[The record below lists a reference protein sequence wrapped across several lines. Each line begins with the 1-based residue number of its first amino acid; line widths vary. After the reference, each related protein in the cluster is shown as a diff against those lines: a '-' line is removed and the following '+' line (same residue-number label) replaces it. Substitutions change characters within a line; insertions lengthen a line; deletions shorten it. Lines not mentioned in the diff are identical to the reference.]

1 MRTSLSTPDFPS
13 LSARLQAFLDEAVP
27 GAPLW
32 DLCCDHGLLGLAAL
46 GSERFPKVHFVDSSE
61 AAMKL
66 LEGRLAGNRR
76 AGFHVKPAQEIDEDL
91 TGSVVIAGVGGLLI
105 WKILQTLQVRGALKA
120 RRLILGPHRDEAW
133 LADQLRLGALPSWN
147 LTKEAR
153 VLERGRSRHLLVAEK
168 F

>member
-1 MRTSLSTPDFPS
+1 MNG
-13 LSARLQAFLDEAVP
+13 LSARLRAFLDEALP

-46 GSERFPKVHFVDSSE
+46 GSGRFPKVHFVDSSE

-66 LEGRLAGNRR
+66 LAGRLSDETR
-76 AGFHVKPAQEIDEDL
+76 AGFHLKPAQEIGEDL

-105 WKILQTLQVRGALKA
+105 WKILQALHERGTLKA
-120 RRLILGPHRDEAW
+120 QRLILGPHRDEVW
-133 LADQLRLGALPSWN
+133 LADRLRLGGLPSWN
-147 LTKEAR
+147 LTKEGR
-153 VLERGRSRHLLVAEK
+153 VEERGRSRHLLVAEK